1 MDRLA
6 IIQSRVKS
14 ITDLPLE
21 DREAIPHKYFMEL
34 TQEFRELMKEWKE
47 LDAKEIPTS

>member
-6 IIQSRVKS
+6 IIKARVKS

-21 DREAIPHKYFMEL
+21 DREAIPHKYFKEL
-34 TQEFRELMKEWKE
+34 TEEFLDLMKEWKE
-47 LDAKEIPTS
+47 LDKKELPTS